1 MHVDKLNGPLSIRL
15 NLERMPNQAGVRLG
29 SIGIHLIC
37 NAGDSVAQV
46 GDAPQALGDLSRLHS
61 TYSPLLKT
69 PRRAVPPSSLAP
81 DEPGVRQANKSPTR
95 GS

>member
-1 MHVDKLNGPLSIRL
+1 MHADKLNGPLSIRL

-69 PRRAVPPSSLAP
+69 PRRAVRLAP
-81 DEPGVRQANKSPTR
+81 DEPGVRQASKSPTR